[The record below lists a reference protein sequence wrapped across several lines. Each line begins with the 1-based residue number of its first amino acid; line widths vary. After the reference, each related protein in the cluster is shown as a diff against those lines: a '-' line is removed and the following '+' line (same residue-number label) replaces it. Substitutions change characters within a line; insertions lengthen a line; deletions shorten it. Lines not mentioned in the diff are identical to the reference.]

1 MANTPAAPAYAILR
15 VAKHKSVGTLGS
27 SLQHAL
33 RERTT
38 PNADPKRRKLNL
50 DLGPKSSSAGIAAMR
65 GLFEKLEC
73 KPRHKTGNNSPVLA
87 VEYFVGMSPSAEIA
101 GDRDKAIAY
110 MRDALLWFQKKHGQ
124 GNVFAA
130 QMHFDES
137 TPHMSVFVFPERDGK
152 LNAKSFVGGRALL
165 GQMQTDF
172 AAEVGA
178 KYGLKRGAER
188 SKATHVAIA
197 DWYKVVGERDQLRTE
212 VQELQHEVVE
222 LKGQVAT
229 LNGKIDH
236 LTTLMEAM
244 EPAVRQE
251 TEIRIGRRLED
262 LQATS
267 RSPTSPERATTRS
280 GASLPLKK
288 P

>member
-1 MANTPAAPAYAILR
+1 MATTSSAPAYAILR

-33 RERTT
+33 RERPT

-50 DLGPKSSSAGIAAMR
+50 DLGPTSSSAGIAVMR

-110 MRDALLWFQKKHGQ
+110 MRDALRWFQKKHGQ
-124 GNVFAA
+124 GNVFSA
-130 QMHFDES
+130 QVHFDES

-165 GQMQTDF
+165 GEMQTDF
-172 AAEVGA
+172 AAAVGA
-178 KYGLKRGAER
+178 KHGLQRGAER
-188 SKATHVAIA
+188 SKATHVAVA
-197 DWYKVVGERDQLRTE
+197 DWYKIVGERDQLKSE
-212 VQELQHEVVE
+212 VQKLQHQVVE
-222 LKGQVAT
+222 LKGEVKSLT
-229 LNGKIDH
+229 GKMDH
-236 LTTLMEAM
+236 LVRIVEAM
-244 EPAVRQE
+244 EPALREE
-251 TEIRIGRRLED
+251 TEIRIGAAIERAK
-262 LQATS
+262 AT
-267 RSPTSPERATTRS
+267 RTPTTSVERATARS
-280 GASLPLKK
+280 TGPAIRKK